1 MALALND
8 KVLAE
13 AFGPSTGTALRIKQ
27 AAMVVLGIAVLAI
40 MAKVKVPMWPVPITM
55 GTFAVL
61 TIGATYGPRLGLAT
75 IMGYM
80 IIGALGFDVFAG
92 STAENAGLTYMMGGT
107 GGYLVGYVVATLAL
121 GFAARAGWDR
131 SVLLMGVALLIANA
145 LIYLPGVAWLS
156 VLYGNGL
163 AWSVE
168 VGMTPFLIGDAL
180 KLGLAALLVPGL
192 WKLIGDA
199 RS

>member
-13 AFGPSTGTALRIKQ
+13 AFGPSTGTALRVKQ

-61 TIGATYGPRLGLAT
+61 TIGATYGPRLGLVT

-131 SVLLMGVALLIANA
+131 SVLMMGVALLIANA

>member
-1 MALALND
+1 MALARND
-8 KVLAE
+8 MVLTE
-13 AFGPSTGTALRIKQ
+13 AFGPSQGTALRVKQ
-27 AAMVVLGIAVLAI
+27 VLMVILGIVALSI
-40 MAKVKVPMWPVPITM
+40 LAKVKIPMWPVPITM

-75 IMGYM
+75 ILGYM

-92 STAENAGLTYMMGGT
+92 SSAESAGLTYMMGGT
-107 GGYLVGYVVATLAL
+107 GGYLVGYILATLAL

-131 SVLLMGVALLIANA
+131 SVVLMAVALLIANA

-163 AWSVE
+163 AWAVE
-168 VGMTPFLIGDAL
+168 VGVTPFLIGDAL
-180 KLGLAALLVPGL
+180 KLGLAALLVPGV

-199 RS
+199 RK